1 MAATP
6 KKAQKVK
13 LDYNIDKKIYDDFVR
28 NSSKK
33 GYAPNVLVER
43 LIKKFNETGQLW
55 IINRYPTQMRTFLNQ
70 NKNIPIIHHKQE

>member
-43 LIKKFNETGQLW
+43 LIKKFNETGQL
-55 IINRYPTQMRTFLNQ
+55 
-70 NKNIPIIHHKQE
+70 